1 MKTEFMTAISMLCNE
16 KSVPKEVV
24 MEAIETALVSAY
36 RRNVAAAP
44 QVVTA
49 EVDAETGVAKIFV
62 ERTVVEAPS
71 DDPSEIGLAE
81 AQTHDP
87 VATVGATLT
96 IDVTPPPQQLG
107 RIAAQ
112 TAKQVVLQ
120 KLREAERRR
129 VFDQFSERQGEILH
143 GQVQRIEQGTAIVEL
158 DKTEAVMPRSEQIP
172 TERYY
177 PGQRLRVVVV
187 DVHDSQKG
195 PQVLVSRAHRL
206 MLRRLFEQEV
216 PEIFNGTVEIKAI
229 AREAGARAKVA
240 VTARQEGIDPVGSCV
255 GMRGVRIQNVVNEL
269 SGEKIDVVQW
279 DADPAVFVASALSP
293 AQVVNVDILEEE
305 NTARVVVPER
315 QLSLAIGKE
324 GQNARL
330 AAKLTG
336 WRIDIRSD
344 AVMAEAAPPRR
355 EEADEPASLEVAVAD
370 GGSDAQPTGPEPEPG
385 DQDAAVASAGE
396 PSGDEPAPAVRADK
410 SG

>member
-1 MKTEFMTAISMLCNE
+1 MKSEFLTAISALSSE

-24 MEAIETALVSAY
+24 MEAIEAALVSAY
-36 RRNVAAAP
+36 RRNVPNAP
-44 QVVTA
+44 QTVIA
-49 EVDAETGVAKIFV
+49 RIDPETGAASILV
-62 ERTVVEAPS
+62 ERLVVEEPS
-71 DDPSEIGLAE
+71 DDPSEIGLTE
-81 AQTHDP
+81 ARTYDP
-87 VATVGATLT
+87 RVEVGGAVT

-129 VFDQFSERQGEILH
+129 VFDQFSERQGEIVH
-143 GQVQRIEQGTAIVEL
+143 GLVQRIEQGTAIVEL
-158 DKTEAVMPRSEQIP
+158 DKTEAIMPRGEQIP
-172 TERYY
+172 TERYH

-187 DVHDSQKG
+187 EVHETHKG
-195 PQVLVSRAHRL
+195 PQVLVSRAHRM

-240 VTARQEGIDPVGSCV
+240 VSARQEGIDPVGSCV
-255 GMRGVRIQNVVNEL
+255 GMRGVRIQNIVNEL

-279 DADPAVFVASALSP
+279 DADPSVFVANALSP
-293 AQVVNVDILEEE
+293 AQVLSVQVSDED

-344 AVMAEAAPPRR
+344 VPAPAP
-355 EEADEPASLEVAVAD
+355 EPGDDEHAAVAD
-370 GGSDAQPTGPEPEPG
+370 GAPVVPAAE
-385 DQDAAVASAGE
+385 DAAAPVAEELPAEPASAAETVGTE
-396 PSGDEPAPAVRADK
+396 AKA
-410 SG
+410 

>member
-1 MKTEFMTAISMLCNE
+1 VL
-16 KSVPKEVV
+16 
-24 MEAIETALVSAY
+24 
-36 RRNVAAAP
+36 
-44 QVVTA
+44 
-49 EVDAETGVAKIFV
+49 
-62 ERTVVEAPS
+62 RT
-71 DDPSEIGLAE
+71 
-81 AQTHDP
+81 
-87 VATVGATLT
+87 
-96 IDVTPPPQQLG
+96 DVTPPQFG

-120 KLREAERRR
+120 KLREAERKR
-129 VFDQFSERQGEILH
+129 VFDQFTERQGEIVH
-143 GQVQRIEQGTAIVEL
+143 GLVQRVEQGTAIIEL

-172 TERYY
+172 SERHH
-177 PGQRLRVVVV
+177 PGQRLRVVIV
-187 DVHDSQKG
+187 DVHDSHKG

-216 PEIFNGTVEIKAI
+216 PEIFSGTVEIKAI

-240 VTARQEGIDPVGSCV
+240 VTARQDGIDPVGSCV

-279 DADPAVFVASALSP
+279 DVDPAVFVANALSP
-293 AQVVNVDILEEE
+293 AQVVSVTINEDE
-305 NTARVVVPER
+305 NTARVIVPER

-344 AVMAEAAPPRR
+344 AVSVAPAADEAAEAATPLA
-355 EEADEPASLEVAVAD
+355 EAAAAEASAVEPVDADTAASAT
-370 GGSDAQPTGPEPEPG
+370 SDAAPVETVV
-385 DQDAAVASAGE
+385 AATAAESAGG
-396 PSGDEPAPAVRADK
+396 PG
-410 SG
+410 